1 MKNDIIKINNL
12 NYKDVFNEFSINIKQ
27 DKLVTISGPNN
38 CGKTTLIRLLSRQI
52 KSKNAIKILDKSLES
67 YKITELNNII
77 QSIIPKEIEFITNT
91 IEDEFKFYLNNS
103 QLNDKENLYKKVIK
117 DLKLNKYKKTN
128 PKDLDTTTLIKLQL
142 ALSLVKLPKI
152 VLIDSISSY
161 LTKKEMKEIKDI
173 LKKYIEEYN
182 LTIIM
187 TTNNLFDTIDSNY
200 LYIISESKIIL
211 EGPPIEVLQ
220 KDNILNKVGLQVPF
234 MIDLSVKLRD
244 YDLIQ
249 DIELDKNR
257 MVDTLWK

>member
-161 LTKKEMKEIKDI
+161 LTKKEMKEIMDI